1 MEIYNSTSV
10 YVRRRRPEL
19 EVYEELSVLMA
30 EAAKHAPSRHAACQ
44 SSSRPNTVH
53 MWLGRPRAD

>member
-1 MEIYNSTSV
+1 MEIYNKRSV

-19 EVYEELSVLMA
+19 EVYEELPVLMA
-30 EAAKHAPSRHAACQ
+30 EAASMRPAGMRHAGL
-44 SSSRPNTVH
+44 SRPKTVH